1 MFLSNYLDTIFKE
14 AEVNEISSLKH
25 LCVWIQGNHEKLNY
39 SCSKLDAH
47 THLDGDLNANSII
60 NTHTVIIPLFIE
72 NTVTES
78 FWLRWIGDVE
88 HTITAKL
95 KILNSIGMGTVSK
108 EIRVPALSE
117 WWKKLEEISTN
128 EMCVK
133 FPKKGEK
140 LTLDF
145 NSRNYLHGI
154 KNIGKNLYLIIL
166 FDRCKLKI

>member
-1 MFLSNYLDTIFKE
+1 
-14 AEVNEISSLKH
+14 
-25 LCVWIQGNHEKLNY
+25 
-39 SCSKLDAH
+39 
-47 THLDGDLNANSII
+47 
-60 NTHTVIIPLFIE
+60 
-72 NTVTES
+72 
-78 FWLRWIGDVE
+78 
-88 HTITAKL
+88 
-95 KILNSIGMGTVSK
+95 MGTVSK
-108 EIRVPALSE
+108 EIRVPSLSE

-166 FDRCKLKI
+166 FDSCKLKI